1 MIIKELKDGAKLSI
15 GETVNLEVQFVSLK
29 KDEKNKLGRHPD
41 EEEAYIILSGE
52 AMLLLGEE
60 QQKVKKGQLV
70 YVPANTVHQFTSLAD
85 DFAYVYA
92 ATWPEELK
100 GRK

>member
-15 GETVNLEVQFVSLK
+15 GETVNLEVGFVPLK
-29 KDEKNKLGRHPD
+29 KNEKNKLGLHPD

-52 AMLLLGEE
+52 AILLLGEE
-60 QQKVKKGQLV
+60 QQKVRKGQLI
-70 YVPANTVHQFTSLAD
+70 YVPANTVHQFTSLTD
-85 DFAYVYA
+85 DFEYVYA

-100 GRK
+100 NRK